1 MVNVELVGRSLGH
14 AFLNYP
20 VMKYAFEGHSDQDQL
35 DKLIVLY
42 RTLTA
47 SAMAYGGVVETKD
60 GNGAL
65 LRLSGKYYPLGLWRE
80 LQTGALSLPFQLG
93 FRVIHRLAK
102 HDTESQQYTA
112 KHASKSMGWIW
123 VVGIAPEG
131 QGKGHCRFLMERAIE
146 QMRAQGM
153 TEFWLTTDKEVNVTI
168 YKKLG
173 FEVMTEKI
181 MSGSGIKNWT
191 MRRY

>member
-1 MVNVELVGRSLGH
+1 
-14 AFLNYP
+14 
-20 VMKYAFEGHSDQDQL
+20 MKYAFEGHSDQDQL
-35 DKLIVLY
+35 EKLIIMY

-47 SAMAYGGVVETKD
+47 SAMAYGGVVETED
-60 GNGAL
+60 GTGAL
-65 LRLSGKYYPLGLWRE
+65 HWISGKNYPLGLWRE
-80 LQTGALSLPFQLG
+80 IQTGALSLPFQLG
-93 FRVIHRLAK
+93 FRPVHRLAN

-123 VVGIAPEG
+123 SVGVAPEG
-131 QGKGHCRFLMERAIE
+131 QGKGHCRYLIETAIE

-173 FEVMTEKI
+173 FEVMAEKI

-191 MRRY
+191 MKRV